1 MNYPLLHITLNHF
14 PIVLVPVGTGLFLFG
29 VLLKKEALTK
39 MGLGLFVLSGIFILG
54 AYFTGERAEQGFLN
68 VLGDKVM
75 PDTQLYIH
83 YHEEAAELAALAVT
97 LLAAVSGAILWFLA
111 KGKKMITPVWL
122 TLGVLALL
130 ALGTVLVTAHRG
142 GLIHHEEIRSTSS
155 VSF

>member
-1 MNYPLLHITLNHF
+1 
-14 PIVLVPVGTGLFLFG
+14 
-29 VLLKKEALTK
+29 
-39 MGLGLFVLSGIFILG
+39 
-54 AYFTGERAEQGFLN
+54 
-68 VLGDKVM
+68 M